1 MKDLYEVLEVSKD
14 ASADEIKKS
23 YRKLALKYHPDKNP
37 GDKVAEE
44 KFKEI
49 SAAYA
54 VLGDEE
60 KRLQYNTYGSADD
73 YATSNQQYY
82 SQHQDPFWEWF
93 SSQNSAYNS
102 QQRQYTY
109 YYGPNETDSYSHR
122 KTAPSSKKE
131 AFSSLVGNILSTVLG
146 VFLLRSVWMW
156 MVLFPIVPIIGL
168 SCIIKGVTG
177 AIRSI
182 SYLFKPKKN

>member
-1 MKDLYEVLEVSKD
+1 MMKDLYEVLEVSKE
-14 ASADEIKKS
+14 ASSDEIKKA
-23 YRKLALKYHPDKNP
+23 YRKLAIKYHPDKNP

-60 KRLQYNTYGSADD
+60 KRKQYNTYGSADD

-82 SQHQDPFWEWF
+82 SQTQDPFWEWF
-93 SSQNSAYNS
+93 SSQNAYNS

-131 AFSSLVGNILSTVLG
+131 AFSSLLVNILSTVLG
-146 VFLLRSVWMW
+146 VFLLRSFWW
-156 MVLFPIVPIIGL
+156 LLPIGPIIGL
-168 SCIIKGVTG
+168 SCIVKGITG
-177 AIRSI
+177 TIRSI
-182 SYLFKPKKN
+182 SYLFKPNKN